1 MCVHASHPTSESQ
14 WRVNLIYTRRRK
26 RGGGGILLSFIVSF
40 RSYCGGKFDIALKR
54 GNKKKKKKT
63 SWIYIGGQTHKTFF
77 LRLPTCRYI
86 DAALFLTSKI
96 VVHPYPPLLL
106 PCCCWNN
113 LLWLFTIFFF
123 SFLFLLLPYRRMTRV
138 HPVWKSTQ
146 NLSVA
151 MIDEQREKGNSRTNW
166 KKNKKGLR
174 NIKTSGS
181 IV

>member
-26 RGGGGILLSFIVSF
+26 RGGILLSFIVSF
-40 RSYCGGKFDIALKR
+40 RSYCWEQVR
-54 GNKKKKKKT
+54 YSSKKKEQEKKKT

-123 SFLFLLLPYRRMTRV
+123 FFSFFV
-138 HPVWKSTQ
+138 AS
-146 NLSVA
+146 LS
-151 MIDEQREKGNSRTNW
+151 
-166 KKNKKGLR
+166 KNDARAPSLKINTKPFGCDDWR
-174 NIKTSGS
+174 AERKRKF
-181 IV
+181 

>member
-26 RGGGGILLSFIVSF
+26 REGGGEILLSFIVSF

-113 LLWLFTIFFF
+113 LLCLFTIFFF
-123 SFLFLLLPYRRMTRV
+123 FLFFFCCFLIEEWRAC
-138 HPVWKSTQ
+138 TQ
-146 NLSVA
+146 FENQHKTFRLRWLTS
-151 MIDEQREKGNSRTNW
+151 REKKEILEQTE
-166 KKNKKGLR
+166 KKIKKDWG
-174 NIKTSGS
+174 I
-181 IV
+181 